1 MARTRKTGEKKTP
14 APAKTVEGR
23 EKQLINLAVD
33 LAEKQMRN
41 GTATSQVIT
50 HFLKLGT
57 SLAELERARLENENK
72 LLEAKVDQIQSS
84 KEMKELYAKAI
95 VSMRSYQGIE
105 EEEYEDEEIL

>member
-1 MARTRKTGEKKTP
+1 MARTKKPGEKKTP
-14 APAKTVEGR
+14 PPAKTVEGR

-33 LAEKQMRN
+33 LAERQMRD
-41 GTATSQVIT
+41 GSATSQVIT

-84 KEMKELYAKAI
+84 KEMKRLYAEAIISMKA
-95 VSMRSYQGIE
+95 YQGIE
-105 EEEYEDEEIL
+105 EEEFDDEEIL